1 MRIGRKDEPCEPA
14 LVLSTDAAGRCAW
27 LHEGVS
33 GTMREGVTPAEASV
47 STPTVTGP
55 GARGAVVAW
64 VRTHRPLVDAAGF
77 ALLAVLF
84 AALGMVGLWTVFSVL
99 PAPVSPWWSLATALP
114 ACALVLVR
122 DRAPLPLL
130 WVSLA
135 LLAVDLL
142 TVGGVVTLVVV
153 LDLLY
158 AATLAAGPAR
168 RRRILAGMAV
178 AVAAVGAAALAVA
191 DDLRVALLVT
201 LQLGALAGMDYW
213 YATSVAQAHELVA
226 LHRERAEDAERLA
239 ERDRAEAVRRERE
252 QMARELHDLVAGH
265 VSAIAI
271 RAEAALSVDTGAG
284 SDRAAL
290 QAVRDSSLE
299 AHQALRSMISV
310 LRTGDGAVA
319 APRRDALPALVDDAR
334 RHGLTVTLDD
344 TLPHGIPSPVDQAVT
359 RIVQESLAN
368 CVRHAAGARVEVVLD
383 AADGEDIRV
392 RVDSHGGTTVTP
404 RLQGSGWGLELLR
417 ERTRALGGHLE
428 AGPTAG
434 GWSVRATIPLEVAA

>member
-1 MRIGRKDEPCEPA
+1 MADA
-14 LVLSTDAAGRCAW
+14 L
-27 LHEGVS
+27 
-33 GTMREGVTPAEASV
+33 
-47 STPTVTGP
+47 
-55 GARGAVVAW
+55 
-64 VRTHRPLVDAAGF
+64 GF
-77 ALLAVLF
+77 ALLAVAF
-84 AALGMVGLWTVFSVL
+84 AALGMVGLWTVFSAL
-99 PAPVSPWWSLATALP
+99 PEPVSPWWSLATALP
-114 ACALVLVR
+114 ACALVLQR
-122 DRAPLPLL
+122 DRAPMALL

-135 LLAVDLL
+135 LLVVDLV
-142 TVGGVVTLVVV
+142 TVGGIVTLIVV

-158 AATLAAGPAR
+158 AATVAASPAR
-168 RRRILAGMAV
+168 RRRILAGIAV
-178 AVAAVGAAALAVA
+178 AVAAIGVAALAAA
-191 DDLRVALLVT
+191 DDIRIALLMS

-239 ERDRAEAVRRERE
+239 ARDRDEAVRRERE

-271 RAEAALSVDTGAG
+271 RAEAALSVEATAG

-290 QAVRDSSLE
+290 HAVRDSSLE

-310 LRTGDGAVA
+310 LRTGDGMIA

-344 TLPHGIPSPVDQAVT
+344 ALPSGIPSPVDQAVT

-368 CVRHAAGARVEVVLD
+368 CVRHAAGADVEVVLD
-383 AADGEDIRV
+383 AVAQGVRV
-392 RVDSHGGTTVTP
+392 RVDSRGGSAVTHP
-404 RLQGSGWGLELLR
+404 PIRGSGWGLELLR
-417 ERTRALGGHLE
+417 ERARALGGRLDAE
-428 AGPTAG
+428 PTDA